1 MLQQVALLREVGV
14 CNGSSNQF
22 VLRTS
27 RQFDPCWVHQDTD
40 AVRVD
45 DADSVWRSVNQIP
58 ILLFAFPS
66 RTFRSFALGDVVARL
81 QNSYR
86 LLRFAALQRPST
98 RYRDLG
104 AIAAGMNQFS
114 FP

>member
-1 MLQQVALLREVGV
+1 MLQEVAFLGKVGV

-27 RQFDPCWVHQDTD
+27 RQFGPGWIHQDTN

-45 DADSVWRSVNQIP
+45 DTDSVWRCVDEIP

-66 RTFRSFALGDVVARL
+66 CTFRSFALGDVVVRL
-81 QNSYR
+81 ENSYR
-86 LLRFAALQRPST
+86 LPRFVALQRPST
-98 RYRDLG
+98 RYHDLG
-104 AIAAGMNQFS
+104 
-114 FP
+114 